1 MADPGPPITLLL
13 QTGREYTRVLVETY
27 PFLFAST
34 LEDRNKFKCCFVW
47 KVVTGLQKMYV

>member
-13 QTGREYTRVLVETY
+13 QTGREYTRVLVETS